1 MPHSL
6 GFGIDAAVVTKVKS
20 TTVAL
25 PTRSVTCS
33 SLHDSMLERA
43 SSSCSEI
50 GDFRTMMHDFVWQ
63 FLLTSNA
70 VCNSLGFLL

>member
-33 SLHDSMLERA
+33 SLHYSMLER
-43 SSSCSEI
+43 
-50 GDFRTMMHDFVWQ
+50 
-63 FLLTSNA
+63 
-70 VCNSLGFLL
+70 